1 MKKSISARRTLTLC
15 AVSAA
20 LMISQTSYAFSLSG
34 FINDL
39 TGGNKT
45 TANENIATNPLAESV
60 SKGLNVTPQQ
70 AAGGVGALLAAASGQ
85 LSGQDSKQL
94 NTIIPGM
101 DALHKAIPQE
111 LSALVTPQTLNPIF
125 SALGLNP
132 NMVNQFV
139 PSILD
144 FAKQHG
150 ASASLIQSLE
160 KAWAPIAPNAI
171 AQTDAEQALTNAKAT
186 LNNTENAATASMT
199 ELKQSAQTI
208 KSDVQT
214 GEKAQ
219 LDAAKAK
226 LEQALTNAENKAQQQ
241 NAESQAQTQQQEDAL
256 KEKAASALNK
266 LSDSINSA
274 AKSLQQN
281 TQN

>member
-1 MKKSISARRTLTLC
+1 MKKQISFRRTLTLC

-20 LMISQTSYAFSLSG
+20 LMVSQTSYAFSLSG
-34 FINDL
+34 FISDL

-45 TANENIATNPLAESV
+45 TTNENIAANPLAESV
-60 SKGLNVTPQQ
+60 SKGLNVTPEQ

-94 NTIIPGM
+94 SSIIPGM

-125 SALGLNP
+125 TALGLNP
-132 NMVNQFV
+132 KMVNQFV
-139 PSILD
+139 PSILG

-160 KAWAPIAPNAI
+160 KAWAPIAPAAI
-171 AQTDAEQALTNAKAT
+171 AQNDASQALTSAKAT
-186 LNNTENAATASMT
+186 VDHAENAAEASMT
-199 ELKQSAQTI
+199 ELKQSTQTVAEN
-208 KSDVQT
+208 VQT

-241 NAESQAQTQQQEDAL
+241 SAASQATTQQQEDAL